1 MAQPIT
7 TVPFRPS
14 FGGSFEELY
23 NPPELAGKFLDV
35 PEFYGSDGFD
45 LGTASASDL
54 TQTTAAPA
62 DGPSGS
68 LGASSL
74 QPSNPYGLDPS
85 KLSDHNKLQL
95 MMFGELIG
103 QRSTPEDDMRK
114 FRMVQTLQ
122 REDAERA
129 NEMGRK
135 NYDKALLGSLIQK
148 IPQAITNMAMAG
160 TAFNAQ
166 NTVAPYN
173 AAQYGRKYFN

>member
-14 FGGSFEELY
+14 FSGSFEELY

-35 PEFYGSDGFD
+35 PGFYGSDGFD
-45 LGTASASDL
+45 LGTASNSNL

-62 DGPSGS
+62 DGPSGA
-68 LGASSL
+68 LGADAER
-74 QPSNPYGLDPS
+74 PANPYGLDPS
-85 KLSDHNKLQL
+85 TLSDDNKLQL

-114 FRMVQTLQ
+114 FRMIQTLQ

-129 NEMGRK
+129 NKMGRK
-135 NYDKALLGSLIQK
+135 NMLLGSLLK
-148 IPQAITNMAMAG
+148 DIPKAVTNMAMAG
-160 TAFNAQ
+160 TVYNAQ
-166 NTVAPYN
+166 NAVGPYN
-173 AAQYGRKYFN
+173 AAQYGRRYFT

>member
-1 MAQPIT
+1 M
-7 TVPFRPS
+7 S
-14 FGGSFEELY
+14 YFGT
-23 NPPELAGKFLDV
+23 PQTPLAGRADLFQANPDFQSLLDA
-35 PEFYGSDGFD
+35 SLFD
-45 LGTASASDL
+45 LGTASNSDL

-62 DGPSGS
+62 TGPSGA

-74 QPSNPYGLDPS
+74 QPAPTINGVTFGQGYD
-85 KLSDHNKLQL
+85 LSDKDRLNIDLVRAQQSDDSKFDEKLEKL
-95 MMFGELIG
+95 
-103 QRSTPEDDMRK
+103 RSAM
-114 FRMVQTLQ
+114 

-129 NEMGRK
+129 NKMGRK
-135 NYDKALLGSLIQK
+135 NYDKALLGSMIQQ